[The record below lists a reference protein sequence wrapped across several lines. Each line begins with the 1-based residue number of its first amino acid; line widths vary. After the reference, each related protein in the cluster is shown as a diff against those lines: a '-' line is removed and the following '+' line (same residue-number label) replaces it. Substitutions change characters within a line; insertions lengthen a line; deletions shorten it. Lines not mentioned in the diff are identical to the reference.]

1 MRHVLLRSIA
11 GTGLLLFGLSA
22 YAQPPRDRDEDRWRE
37 YRESDRFYRGR
48 LFDRVRADLDRVQAD
63 TFHGSDQYRL
73 ARAKEELNEMQTAFN
88 ERRYDAREMQDVMAA
103 MNRVLSDNRLSGRD
117 RDMLQDDLARL
128 REFRDRHERD
138 FRDDDRD
145 RR

>member
-1 MRHVLLRSIA
+1 
-11 GTGLLLFGLSA
+11 
-22 YAQPPRDRDEDRWRE
+22 
-37 YRESDRFYRGR
+37 
-48 LFDRVRADLDRVQAD
+48 
-63 TFHGSDQYRL
+63 
-73 ARAKEELNEMQTAFN
+73 MQTAFN

-138 FRDDDRD
+138 FRDRDNDRD